1 MDYHSYN
8 VCFSVVVPGSG
19 LSSGAVAGIVVL
31 LLVSAVVGAAGVFYY
46 CCRKSHTAVPQN
58 VSMQMTKQGIRFTVH
73 KRTVE

>member
-19 LSSGAVAGIVVL
+19 LSPGALAGIVVVGVGVL
-31 LLVSAVVGAAGVFYY
+31 LLGAAVVIYY
-46 CCRKSHTAVPQN
+46 CRRKGHTAVPQN
-58 VSMQMTKQGIRFTVH
+58 VSMQMTKQDIRFTVH

>member
-19 LSSGAVAGIVVL
+19 LSSGAVAGIVVVGVL
-31 LLVSAVVGAAGVFYY
+31 LLGAAVVFYY
-46 CCRKSHTAVPQN
+46 CRRKSHTAVPQN
-58 VSMQMTKQGIRFTVH
+58 VSMQLTKQDIRFTVH